1 MFLKGGCD
9 YMCAS
14 TTAFADPEVEASV
27 YKEAFD
33 AAGGAA
39 GKGVYLTPGALWGA
53 QDIKRMSDA
62 GKLAKLSVVMKKHP
76 DSLYP
81 RKGTPEHAANEAAK
95 LTAEACVLYE
105 GPVRKLAGIF
115 PVNVNTICTAAIA
128 ANKTLS
134 MDGTMATLV
143 ADSRLEEMIIEI
155 RAEGPPKEDGSPGLR
170 ITTIREN
177 PSVRGAVTGTAT
189 LLGFFGALKRMAG
202 KDPLGDGVHLC

>member
-1 MFLKGGCD
+1 
-9 YMCAS
+9 
-14 TTAFADPEVEASV
+14 
-27 YKEAFD
+27 
-33 AAGGAA
+33 
-39 GKGVYLTPGALWGA
+39 
-53 QDIKRMSDA
+53 
-62 GKLAKLSVVMKKHP
+62 
-76 DSLYP
+76 
-81 RKGTPEHAANEAAK
+81 
-95 LTAEACVLYE
+95 
-105 GPVRKLAGIF
+105 VRKLAGIF

-143 ADSRLEEMIIEI
+143 ADTRLEEMIIEI